1 MMMMLKTRVNAI
13 YKQYRRER
21 PR

>member
-1 MMMMLKTRVNAI
+1 MMLKTRVNAI